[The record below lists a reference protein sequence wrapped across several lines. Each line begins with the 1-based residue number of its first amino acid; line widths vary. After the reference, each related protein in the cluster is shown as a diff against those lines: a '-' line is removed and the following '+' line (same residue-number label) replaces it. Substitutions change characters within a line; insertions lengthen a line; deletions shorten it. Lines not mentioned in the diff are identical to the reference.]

1 MVTEIGD
8 PTEATGKGA
17 GRAVPGRTKRDITT
31 EAAQDMVAEE
41 EVTLVEDRME
51 ITAEEEVRA
60 GVMVTTPTLL
70 TSTDKECG
78 MVVRTGRKEEN
89 WHRENILIGGTGE

>member
-17 GRAVPGRTKRDITT
+17 GRAVPGRTKREITT
-31 EAAQDMVAEE
+31 EAAQDTVAEE
-41 EVTLVEDRME
+41 EVTLVEDRTE
-51 ITAEEEVRA
+51 ITAEEEVRT

-78 MVVRTGRKEEN
+78 MVVRTGRTEEI
-89 WHRENILIGGTGE
+89 WHRENVLIGGTGE

>member
-8 PTEATGKGA
+8 PTEATEKGA
-17 GRAVPGRTKRDITT
+17 GRAVPGRTKRYITT
-31 EAAQDMVAEE
+31 EAAQDTVAEE
-41 EVTLVEDRME
+41 EVTLVEDRTE

-70 TSTDKECG
+70 TSTDKVCG
-78 MVVRTGRKEEN
+78 MLVRTGRTEVVQR
-89 WHRENILIGGTGE
+89 RENVLIGGAGE